1 MNLAIALW
9 LSQDAVTNGAIYA
22 LIALA
27 LVVVFTATRVIFV
40 PQGEFISYAAL
51 SLATLQS
58 GKVPATVYALIGG
71 GILVVALD
79 GLAALRKKS
88 LESLPGSVLA
98 NVVLPLAIA
107 AATWWSASRPDDL
120 LLQVVVTLAIVTPL
134 GPMLYRLA
142 FQPLANASVLV
153 LLIIAMAVHY
163 VLTGLGLAFFGGEGL
178 RARMFPDLQ
187 FQVGILN
194 ISGQSIGVIVT
205 SLMLMVFLAL
215 LFGRTTYGKALR
227 ATAINRVGARLVGI
241 SYEFS
246 GRFSFALAALI
257 GAVSGILVSP
267 ITTIYYDTG
276 FMISLKGFVGAIIG
290 GLTSYPIAAVGSLV
304 VGFLESYSS
313 FWASA
318 FKESI
323 VFTLI
328 IPVLLWRSLVTHRVE
343 EEEDDS

>member
-1 MNLAIALW
+1 
-9 LSQDAVTNGAIYA
+9 
-22 LIALA
+22 
-27 LVVVFTATRVIFV
+27 
-40 PQGEFISYAAL
+40 
-51 SLATLQS
+51 
-58 GKVPATVYALIGG
+58 
-71 GILVVALD
+71 
-79 GLAALRKKS
+79 
-88 LESLPGSVLA
+88 
-98 NVVLPLAIA
+98 
-107 AATWWSASRPDDL
+107 
-120 LLQVVVTLAIVTPL
+120 VVVTLALVTLL

-153 LLIIAMAVHY
+153 LLIIAVAVHY
-163 VLTGLGLAFFGGEGL
+163 VLTGFGLASFGGEGL
-178 RARMFPDLQ
+178 RARMFPDFQ

-205 SLMLMVFLAL
+205 TLVLIVLLAL

-241 SYEFS
+241 SSEFS

-257 GAVSGILVSP
+257 GAVSGILVAP

-276 FMISLKGFVGAIIG
+276 FMISLKGFIGAIIG
-290 GLTSYPIAAVGSLV
+290 GMTSYPLAAVGSLA

-328 IPVLLWRSLVTHRVE
+328 IPVLLWRSLATHRVE
-343 EEEDDS
+343 DEEDDS

>member
-27 LVVVFTATRVIFV
+27 LVVVFTVTRVIFV

-58 GKVPATVYALIGG
+58 GKVPGTVYALIGG
-71 GILVVALD
+71 GFLVAILD
-79 GLAALRKKS
+79 GIEALRTKSFKS
-88 LESLPGSVLA
+88 LPNMVLV
-98 NVVLPLAIA
+98 NIVLPLAIG
-107 AATWWSASRPDDL
+107 AATWWSAARTDNL
-120 LLQVVVTLAIVTPL
+120 FLQVAVTLAIVTPL

-142 FQPLANASVLV
+142 FQPLANGSVLV
-153 LLIIAMAVHY
+153 LLIIAVAVHY
-163 VLTGLGLAFFGGEGL
+163 VLTGLGLVFFGGEGL

-194 ISGQSIGVIVT
+194 ISGQSIGVVVT
-205 SLMLMVFLAL
+205 SLVLIVLLAV
-215 LFGRTTYGKALR
+215 LFGRTIYGKALR
-227 ATAINRVGARLVGI
+227 ATATNRVGARLVGI
-241 SYEFS
+241 SYQFS
-246 GRFSFALAALI
+246 GRLSFALAALI
-257 GAVSGILVSP
+257 GAVSGILISP

-276 FMISLKGFVGAIIG
+276 FMISLKGFIGAIIG
-290 GLTSYPIAAVGSLV
+290 GMTSYPIAAVSALA

-323 VFTLI
+323 VFTFI
-328 IPVLLWRSLVTHRVE
+328 IPVLLWRSLTTHRVE
-343 EEEDDS
+343 EDDES

>member
-27 LVVVFTATRVIFV
+27 LVVVFTVTRVIFV

-51 SLATLQS
+51 SLATLQA
-58 GKVPATVYALIGG
+58 GKVPGTIYVLIGG
-71 GILVVALD
+71 GILVAALD
-79 GLAALRKKS
+79 ALAALRKKS
-88 LESLPGSVLA
+88 LKALPGSVLA
-98 NVVLPLAIA
+98 NIVLPLAIA
-107 AATWWSASRPDDL
+107 AAAWWSASRPDDL

-134 GPMLYRLA
+134 GPLLYRLA

-153 LLIIAMAVHY
+153 LLIIAVAVHY
-163 VLTGLGLAFFGGEGL
+163 VLTGFGLAFFGGEGV
-178 RARMFPDLQ
+178 RTHMFPDLQ
-187 FQVGILN
+187 FHVGIFN

-205 SLMLMVFLAL
+205 SLALMVLLAL

-227 ATAINRVGARLVGI
+227 ATAVNRVGARLVGI

-246 GRFSFALAALI
+246 GRLSFALAALI
-257 GAVSGILVSP
+257 GAASGILVSP
-267 ITTIYYDTG
+267 ITTVYYDTG
-276 FMISLKGFVGAIIG
+276 LMISLKGFIGAIIG
-290 GLTSYPIAAVGSLV
+290 GMTSYPIAVIGSLA

-318 FKESI
+318 FKDSI
-323 VFTLI
+323 VFSLI
-328 IPVLLWRSLVTHRVE
+328 IPVLLWRSLTTHRVE
-343 EEEDDS
+343 EEDDS

>member
-1 MNLAIALW
+1 MNLSIALW

-27 LVVVFTATRVIFV
+27 LVVVFTVTRVIFV

-58 GKVPATVYALIGG
+58 GKVPGTIYVLIGG
-71 GILVVALD
+71 GILVGALD
-79 GLAALRKKS
+79 GLAALRRKS
-88 LESLPGSVLA
+88 WKPLPGSVLV
-98 NVVLPLAIA
+98 NIVLPLVVA
-107 AATWWSASRPDDL
+107 AAAGWSASRPNDL
-120 LLQVVVTLAIVTPL
+120 LLQVAVTLAIVTPL
-134 GPMLYRLA
+134 GPILYRLA

-153 LLIIAMAVHY
+153 LLIIAVAVHY
-163 VLTGLGLAFFGGEGL
+163 VLTGFGLAFFGGEGL
-178 RARMFPDLQ
+178 RAHMFPDLK
-187 FQVGILN
+187 FRVGILN
-194 ISGQSIGVIVT
+194 ISGQSIGVIAT
-205 SLMLMVFLAL
+205 SLTLIVLLAF

-227 ATAINRVGARLVGI
+227 ATAMNRVGARLVGI
-241 SYEFS
+241 SNEFS

-276 FMISLKGFVGAIIG
+276 LMISLKGFIGAIIG
-290 GLTSYPIAAVGSLV
+290 GMTSYPIAALGSLA

-323 VFTLI
+323 VFILI
-328 IPVLLWRSLVTHRVE
+328 IPVLLWRSLATHRVE
-343 EEEDDS
+343 EEDEQ

>member
-1 MNLAIALW
+1 MTLAIALW
-9 LSQDAVTNGAIYA
+9 LAQDAVTNGAIYA

-27 LVVVFTATRVIFV
+27 LVVVFTVTRVIFV

-58 GKVPATVYALIGG
+58 GKVPGTVYVLIGG
-71 GILVVALD
+71 GILVTALD
-79 GLAALRKKS
+79 GVAALRKKS
-88 LESLPGSVLA
+88 LQSLAASALA
-98 NVVLPLAIA
+98 NVALPLAVA
-107 AATWWSASRPDDL
+107 AAARWSASRPDDL
-120 LLQVVVTLAIVTPL
+120 VLQLLVTLAIVTPL

-153 LLIIAMAVHY
+153 LLIIAVAVHY
-163 VLTGLGLAFFGGEGL
+163 VLTGLGLAFFGGEGM
-178 RARMFPDLQ
+178 RARMFPGLQ
-187 FQVGILN
+187 FQVGILTV
-194 ISGQSIGVIVT
+194 SGQSIGVIVT
-205 SLMLMVFLAL
+205 TLVLIVLLAL
-215 LFGRTTYGKALR
+215 MFGRTTYGKALR

-241 SYEFS
+241 SSDFS

-276 FMISLKGFVGAIIG
+276 FLISLKGFIGAIIG
-290 GLTSYPIAAVGSLV
+290 GMTSYPLAAVGSLAV
-304 VGFLESYSS
+304 SLLESYSS

-328 IPVLLWRSLVTHRVE
+328 IPVLLWRSLATRRVE
-343 EEEDDS
+343 EEDES

>member
-27 LVVVFTATRVIFV
+27 LVVVFTVTRVIFV

-58 GKVPATVYALIGG
+58 GKVPATVYVLIGG
-71 GILVVALD
+71 GLLVAALD
-79 GLAALRKKS
+79 GVAALRQKS
-88 LESLPGSVLA
+88 LKALPGSVLA
-98 NVVLPLAIA
+98 NIALPLAIA
-107 AATWWSASRPDDL
+107 AAASWSAARPDEL
-120 LLQVVVTLAIVTPL
+120 PLQVAVTLALVTPL

-142 FQPLANASVLV
+142 FQPVANASVLV
-153 LLIIAMAVHY
+153 LLIIAVAVHY
-163 VLTGLGLAFFGGEGL
+163 MLTGFGLAAFGGEGL
-178 RARMFPDLQ
+178 RAHMFPSLQ
-187 FQVGILN
+187 FQVGILSV
-194 ISGQSIGVIVT
+194 SGQSIGVIVT
-205 SLMLMVFLAL
+205 SLVLMVLLAL

-241 SYEFS
+241 SSEFS
-246 GRFSFALAALI
+246 GRLSFALAALI
-257 GAVSGILVSP
+257 GAVSGVLVSP

-276 FMISLKGFVGAIIG
+276 FLISLKGFIGAIIG
-290 GLTSYPIAAVGSLV
+290 GMTSYPLAAVGSLAV
-304 VGFLESYSS
+304 SFLESYSS

-328 IPVLLWRSLVTHRVE
+328 IPALLWRSLATRRVE
-343 EEEDDS
+343 EEDES

>member
-1 MNLAIALW
+1 MNLSIALW

-27 LVVVFTATRVIFV
+27 LVVVFTVTRVIFV

-58 GKVPATVYALIGG
+58 GKVPATVYVLIGG
-71 GILVVALD
+71 GLLVAALD
-79 GLAALRKKS
+79 GVAALRQKS
-88 LESLPGSVLA
+88 LKSLPGSVLA
-98 NVVLPLAIA
+98 NIALPLAIA
-107 AATWWSASRPDDL
+107 AAASWSAARPDEL
-120 LLQVVVTLAIVTPL
+120 PLQVAVTLALVTPL

-142 FQPLANASVLV
+142 FQPVANASVLV
-153 LLIIAMAVHY
+153 LLIIAVAVHY
-163 VLTGLGLAFFGGEGL
+163 MLTGFGLAAFGGEGL
-178 RARMFPDLQ
+178 RAHMFPSLQ
-187 FQVGILN
+187 FQVGILSV
-194 ISGQSIGVIVT
+194 SGQSIGVIVT
-205 SLMLMVFLAL
+205 SLVLMVLLAL

-241 SYEFS
+241 SSEFS
-246 GRFSFALAALI
+246 GRLSFALAALI
-257 GAVSGILVSP
+257 GAVSGVLVSP

-276 FMISLKGFVGAIIG
+276 FLISLKGFIGAIIG
-290 GLTSYPIAAVGSLV
+290 GMTSYPLAAVGSLAV
-304 VGFLESYSS
+304 SFLESYSS

-328 IPVLLWRSLVTHRVE
+328 IPALLWRSLATRRV

>member
-27 LVVVFTATRVIFV
+27 LVVVFTVTRVIFV

-58 GKVPATVYALIGG
+58 GKVPATVYVLIGG
-71 GILVVALD
+71 GLLVAALD
-79 GLAALRKKS
+79 GVAALRQKS
-88 LESLPGSVLA
+88 LKALPGSVLA
-98 NVVLPLAIA
+98 NIALPLAIA
-107 AATWWSASRPDDL
+107 AAASWSAARPDEL
-120 LLQVVVTLAIVTPL
+120 SLQVAVTLVLVTPL

-142 FQPLANASVLV
+142 FQPVANASVLV
-153 LLIIAMAVHY
+153 LLIIAVAVHY
-163 VLTGLGLAFFGGEGL
+163 MLTGFGLAAFGGEGL
-178 RARMFPDLQ
+178 RAHMFPSLQ
-187 FQVGILN
+187 FQVGILSV
-194 ISGQSIGVIVT
+194 SGQSIGVIVT
-205 SLMLMVFLAL
+205 SLVLMVLLAL

-241 SYEFS
+241 SSEFS
-246 GRFSFALAALI
+246 GRLSFALAALI
-257 GAVSGILVSP
+257 GAVSGVLVSP

-276 FMISLKGFVGAIIG
+276 FLISLKGFIGAIIG
-290 GLTSYPIAAVGSLV
+290 GMTSYPLAAVGSLAV
-304 VGFLESYSS
+304 SFLESYSS

-328 IPVLLWRSLVTHRVE
+328 IPALLWRSLASRRI

>member
-27 LVVVFTATRVIFV
+27 LVVVFTVTRVIFV

-58 GKVPATVYALIGG
+58 GKVPGTIYVLIGG
-71 GILVVALD
+71 GIIVAVLD
-79 GLAALRKKS
+79 GLAALRRRSLKS
-88 LESLPGSVLA
+88 LPESTLLNIA
-98 NVVLPLAIA
+98 LPLAIA
-107 AATWWSASRPDDL
+107 AAARWSASRPDDL
-120 LLQVVVTLAIVTPL
+120 LLQVVVTIAIVMPL

-153 LLIIAMAVHY
+153 LLVIAVAAHY
-163 VLTGLGLAFFGGEGL
+163 VLTGLGLVFFGGEGL
-178 RARMFPDLQ
+178 RARMFPALQ
-187 FQVGILN
+187 FQVGVLT

-205 SLMLMVFLAL
+205 ALVLIVLLAL
-215 LFGRTTYGKALR
+215 VFGRTTYGKALR

-241 SYEFS
+241 SSEFS
-246 GRFSFALAALI
+246 GRLSFALAALI
-257 GAVSGILVSP
+257 GAVSGILVAP

-290 GLTSYPIAAVGSLV
+290 GMTSYPLAALGSLA

-328 IPVLLWRSLVTHRVE
+328 IPVLLWRSLATRRS

>member
-22 LIALA
+22 LLALA
-27 LVVVFTATRVIFV
+27 LVVVFTVTRVIFV

-51 SLATLQS
+51 SLASLQS
-58 GKVPATVYALIGG
+58 GKVPGTVYVLIGG
-71 GILVVALD
+71 GVLVAALD
-79 GLAALRKKS
+79 GFVALRKKS
-88 LESLPGSVLA
+88 ITALPRSLLA
-98 NVVLPLAIA
+98 NIVLPLVIA
-107 AATWWSASRPDDL
+107 AGAAWSASRPHDL
-120 LLQVVVTLAIVTPL
+120 LLQVAVTLAIVTPL

-142 FQPLANASVLV
+142 FQPLANGSVLV
-153 LLIIAMAVHY
+153 LLIIAVAVHY
-163 VLTGLGLAFFGGEGL
+163 VLTGLGLAFFGGEGV
-178 RARMFPDLQ
+178 RAHTFPDLQ
-187 FQVGILN
+187 FQVGILT
-194 ISGQSIGVIVT
+194 ISGQSIGIVAT
-205 SLMLMVFLAL
+205 SLVLIVLLAL
-215 LFGRTTYGKALR
+215 LFDRTTYGKALR

-257 GAVSGILVSP
+257 GAVSGILVAP

-276 FMISLKGFVGAIIG
+276 FMISLKGFIGAIIG
-290 GLTSYPIAAVGSLV
+290 GMTSYPIAALGALV
-304 VGFLESYSS
+304 VSFLESFSS

-328 IPVLLWRSLVTHRVE
+328 IPVLLWRSLATHRVE
-343 EEEDDS
+343 EEDDL

>member
-1 MNLAIALW
+1 MTLAIALW

-27 LVVVFTATRVIFV
+27 LVVVFTVTRVIFV

-51 SLATLQS
+51 SLAALQS
-58 GKVPATVYALIGG
+58 GKVPGTIYVLIGG
-71 GILVVALD
+71 GILVAALD

-88 LESLPGSVLA
+88 LKALPGSLLA
-98 NVVLPLAIA
+98 NVVLPVAIA
-107 AATWWSASRPDDL
+107 AATWWSASRPDNL

-153 LLIIAMAVHY
+153 LLMIAVAVHY
-163 VLTGLGLAFFGGEGL
+163 VLTGLGRGFFGGEGV

-187 FQVGILN
+187 FQVGILT
-194 ISGQSIGVIVT
+194 ISSQSIGVIVT
-205 SLMLMVFLAL
+205 TLLLIVSLAL

-241 SYEFS
+241 SSDFS

-257 GAVSGILVSP
+257 GAVSGILVAP

-290 GLTSYPIAAVGSLV
+290 GMTSYPIAAVGSLA

-318 FKESI
+318 FKDSI

-328 IPVLLWRSLVTHRVE
+328 IPVLLWRSLATHRVE
-343 EEEDDS
+343 EEDDS

>member
-27 LVVVFTATRVIFV
+27 LVVVFTVTRVIFV

-58 GKVPATVYALIGG
+58 GKVPATVYVLIGG
-71 GILVVALD
+71 GLLVAALD
-79 GLAALRKKS
+79 GVAALRQKS
-88 LESLPGSVLA
+88 LKALPGSVLA
-98 NVVLPLAIA
+98 NIALPLAIA
-107 AATWWSASRPDDL
+107 AAASWSAARPDEL
-120 LLQVVVTLAIVTPL
+120 PLQVAVTLALVTPL

-142 FQPLANASVLV
+142 FQPVANASVLV
-153 LLIIAMAVHY
+153 LLIIAVAVHY
-163 VLTGLGLAFFGGEGL
+163 MLTGFGLAAFGGEGL
-178 RARMFPDLQ
+178 RAHMFPSLQ
-187 FQVGILN
+187 FQVGILSV
-194 ISGQSIGVIVT
+194 SGQSIGVIVT
-205 SLMLMVFLAL
+205 SLVLMVLLAL

-241 SYEFS
+241 SSEFS
-246 GRFSFALAALI
+246 GRLSFALAALI
-257 GAVSGILVSP
+257 GAVSGVLVSP

-276 FMISLKGFVGAIIG
+276 FLISLKGFIGAIIG
-290 GLTSYPIAAVGSLV
+290 GMTSYPLAAVGSLAV
-304 VGFLESYSS
+304 SFLESYSS

-328 IPVLLWRSLVTHRVE
+328 IPALLWRSLATRRV